1 MNKTN
6 SIAYI
11 YQSMKQIHVLFFVV
25 LFIPSLIWAQTGAR
39 DSERVILTV
48 KGEYRY
54 GPNVSEQEAC
64 GVAVQRAKEDA
75 LRQVFGE
82 IISADEQFS
91 CREKTGSIENRQC
104 AYDKSTW
111 SMIDGEIGNTFQ
123 EKKPFIFEEDGAKRC
138 WVELR
143 VEVLNP
149 AKKPGLELD
158 LKVNLGAYQYKSGDN
173 LTMEVTPPKP
183 IYLAIFSWT
192 PNSGDPSTVTKIFPN
207 HIDPNGLISG
217 RRKIPQKGTSGLEYE
232 FKLKNNEL
240 KKDFIDEYLIFVVTK
255 KDVKWMDEYP
265 YDDFRLRLREIP
277 GDEKRTIKR
286 AYRIFK

>member
-1 MNKTN
+1 MRN
-6 SIAYI
+6 
-11 YQSMKQIHVLFFVV
+11 IHKLFAVIVL
-25 LFIPSLIWAQTGAR
+25 IPSLIFAETGSR
-39 DSERVILTV
+39 DSERVTLTV
-48 KGEYRY
+48 RGEYRY
-54 GPNVSEQEAC
+54 GPNVSEQDAC
-64 GVAVQRAKEDA
+64 GVAIQRAKEDA

-82 IISADEQFS
+82 VISADEQFS
-91 CREKTGSIENRQC
+91 CRENTGSIENRQC

-111 SMIDGEIGNTFQ
+111 SMIDGEIGNTVQ

-138 WVELR
+138 WVELK
-143 VEVLNP
+143 VEVLKP

-158 LKVNLGAYQYKSGDN
+158 LKVSLGAYQYKSGDN

-192 PNSGDPSTVTKIFPN
+192 PNSGDPGSVTKIFPN
-207 HIDPNGLISG
+207 HIDTSNLISS
-217 RRKIPQKGTSGLEYE
+217 RRKIPQKGVNGVDYE
-232 FKLKNNEL
+232 FKLKNNEM

-255 KDVKWMDEYP
+255 KDVKWMDEYQ
-265 YDDFRLRLREIP
+265 YDDFRLRLRDIP